1 MASTFGK
8 SKHQSRWTRHA
19 NNCTWE
25 AQRHLKKAVILGGN
39 NPSLLASYTLA
50 PQPNNHHHH
59 NQSLSS
65 SSTNN
70 PLGHTA
76 NGTNPAYKIH
86 LQPPSYYQTNPV
98 DPVQRTIVIHP
109 GSRMVLIGRACDPVP
124 ILIPNMVARR
134 QRVPSKR
141 KQPTQPP
148 LSQHGAHHH
157 AGSQGHIHLQD

>member
-1 MASTFGK
+1 MIQRAAGGPVCVHRFQPLSKINVKNVALTFGK
-8 SKHQSRWTRHA
+8 SKHHSWWTRHA
-19 NNCTWE
+19 NDCTWE

-39 NPSLLASYTLA
+39 NPALLASYSLA

-59 NQSLSS
+59 HQALSS

-98 DPVQRTIVIHP
+98 DPVQRTTLPAILA
-109 GSRMVLIGRACDPVP
+109 RMVASNINSDAT
-124 ILIPNMVARR
+124 I
-134 QRVPSKR
+134 
-141 KQPTQPP
+141 
-148 LSQHGAHHH
+148 
-157 AGSQGHIHLQD
+157 